1 MQTFIKP
8 VINSKVTMYMCDNCF
23 NSIDSFLEAIPFER
37 IYLVDCENYGYSFF
51 SGPHD
56 LILYF
61 INNSMEYPYQ
71 LAPNEIVVSFEH
83 DECKDA
89 LDFAIDTY
97 LGYLI
102 GKLCKSKYDKE
113 VKEFYLISN
122 DKGFSNVSQF
132 WRSLGYQVY
141 SNDNKIDKKAVN
153 TAKVPTMDAKD
164 IQLAN
169 KVAATISST
178 AVKNI
183 YKIDINTIN
192 CKQISNLDDNYKT
205 KLQHIYDSWLRSKS
219 KDINTLQKDLKRCL
233 QNLYKRKEI
242 LIIASALQI
251 EYINN
256 KLTA

>member
-8 VINSKVTMYMCDNCF
+8 VINNKVTMYMCDNCF
-23 NSIDSFLEAIPFER
+23 DSIDSFLDSIPFER

-71 LAPNEIVVSFEH
+71 LAPNELIVSFEH
-83 DECKDA
+83 NECKDA

-102 GKLCKSKYDKE
+102 GKLCKSEYDKE
-113 VKEFYLISN
+113 FKEFYLISN
-122 DKGFSNVSQF
+122 DKGFSNASLF
-132 WRSLGYQVY
+132 WKSLGYQVY
-141 SNDNKIDKKAVN
+141 SNDGKIEKKTVDIINKVPVMDVENTQPANEAAVN
-153 TAKVPTMDAKD
+153 V
-164 IQLAN
+164 
-169 KVAATISST
+169 SST
-178 AVKNI
+178 AAKNI
-183 YKIDINTIN
+183 YKIDVNTIS
-192 CKQISNLDDNYKT
+192 CKQISSLDDSYKV
-205 KLQHIYDSWLRSKS
+205 KLQHIYDSWLRSKN

-233 QNLYKRKEI
+233 KNLYNRKEI
-242 LIIASALQI
+242 LIIASVLQT

-256 KLTA
+256 KYA